1 MTLWIVRHGQTE
13 ANASG
18 LLLGRADPN
27 LNDVGRDQAK
37 RIADAIPVPDLVIAS
52 PLSRTMQTADAFGQQ
67 IIEDD
72 RFIEVDYGD
81 YDLQPLSSV
90 PPEIWKRWRSE
101 LDFTPPNGES
111 MATMHARVVQ
121 GLAEVSL
128 DAAELNIVIVSHVS
142 PIKASLCWALNV
154 GAETMWRTW
163 VAQASISRV
172 EVSTRGVQLH
182 GFNAV
187 GHLT

>member
-1 MTLWIVRHGQTE
+1 MTIWIVRHGQTE

-18 LLLGRADPN
+18 LLLGRANPN

-37 RIADAIPVPDLVIAS
+37 RIADALPAPDLVISS
-52 PLSRTMQTADAFGQQ
+52 PLSRTMQTADAFGQP

-90 PPEIWKRWRSE
+90 PPNVWKRWRTE
-101 LDFTPPNGES
+101 LDFIPPNGES
-111 MATMHARVVQ
+111 MGAMHARVVG
-121 GLAEVSL
+121 GLAELAV
-128 DAAELNIVIVSHVS
+128 DAANKNIVIVSHVS

-172 EVSTRGVQLH
+172 EVSDRGVQLH

-187 GHLT
+187 SHLT